1 MKTILTAIGITLG
14 SVVFLALAAAG
25 VIFFLMHRAPA
36 ITNTMTPVTSSH
48 QSVMALDSKITAFNN
63 AVQNATPGTPVSLNV
78 TQEEITSK
86 VNEELA
92 GMTAQLPA
100 GLSVGNVTIN
110 FQDGKALISAPVTYS
125 ALSGTA
131 GAAIAVQTIN
141 GTPTISVKDI
151 DFGALP
157 IPQAVKDQLAGMIPN
172 GGQIDLGNMPVDITN
187 IQIIDGQIVMNG
199 VTK

>member
-1 MKTILTAIGITLG
+1 MKTALKAIGIVLG
-14 SVVFLALAAAG
+14 SVVFLVIAAAA
-25 VIFFLMHRAPA
+25 VIFFLMHRSPA
-36 ITNTMTPVTSSH
+36 ITSTMTPVTSSH
-48 QSVMALDSKITAFNN
+48 QSVIALDNKMTAFNS

-92 GMTAQLPA
+92 GMKLPE
-100 GLSVGNVTIN
+100 GLSLGNVTIN
-110 FQDGKALISAPVTYS
+110 FQDGKALVSAPIKYS

-131 GAAIAVQTIN
+131 GMAINVQTIN
-141 GTPTISVKDI
+141 GTPTIAVQDV

-157 IPQAVKDQLAGMIPN
+157 IPQALKDQLTGMIPN
-172 GGQIDLGNMPVDITN
+172 GGKIDLGNIPVDITN
-187 IQIIDGQIVMNG
+187 IQIIDGQLVMNG

>member
-1 MKTILTAIGITLG
+1 MNAAMKAIGIVLG
-14 SVVFLALAAAG
+14 SVVFLVIAAA
-25 VIFFLMHRAPA
+25 VVVFILMKSGPA
-36 ITNTMTPVTSSH
+36 ITSKMMPVTSSH
-48 QSVMALDSKITAFNN
+48 QSVIALDNKMTAFNT

-92 GMTAQLPA
+92 GIKLPE
-100 GLSVGNVTIN
+100 GLSLGNVTIN
-110 FQDGKALISAPVTYS
+110 FQDGKALVSAPIKYS
-125 ALSGTA
+125 VLSGTA
-131 GAAIAVQTIN
+131 GMALTVQTVN
-141 GTPTISVKDI
+141 GTPTISVQDV

-157 IPQAVKDQLAGMIPN
+157 IPQALKDQLTGMIPN
-172 GGQIDLGNMPVDITN
+172 GGKIDIGNLPVDITG